1 MMKKKFGFV
10 LQFLAVV
17 LALIGVMSFCGELRP
32 VESIAEES
40 AYEEELKYPITE
52 TDVHNGMNV
61 ANYAKYY
68 GEKMDITEDQTT
80 YYTVHGDDA
89 IVNFI
94 PRELRICVKTQEKMS
109 HISERVNGNDIGHCK
124 RRG

>member
-1 MMKKKFGFV
+1 MMKKKYGFL
-10 LQFLAVV
+10 LQFLAVG
-17 LALIGVMSFCGELRP
+17 LALIGVMSFCGKIRP

-94 PRELRICVKTQEKMS
+94 PRELFKTVGRTFYVGREYGFLVDTIDLKA
-109 HISERVNGNDIGHCK
+109 
-124 RRG
+124 

>member
-1 MMKKKFGFV
+1 MKKKFGFV

-94 PRELRICVKTQEKMS
+94 PRELFKTVGRTFYVGREYGFLVDTIDLKA
-109 HISERVNGNDIGHCK
+109 
-124 RRG
+124 